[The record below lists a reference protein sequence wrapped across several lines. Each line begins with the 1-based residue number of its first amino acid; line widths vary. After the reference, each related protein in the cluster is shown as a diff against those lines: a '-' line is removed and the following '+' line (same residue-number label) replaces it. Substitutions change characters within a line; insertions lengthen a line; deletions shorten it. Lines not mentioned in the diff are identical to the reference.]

1 MNFRF
6 SFDYYCHEPPVL
18 TGGFVLGQEVPMQ
31 LRLLVVDDDE
41 HICRMLR
48 ILFEGESWS
57 VDCATNVAEATAALQ
72 AHTYDVVVTDLRMD
86 NPESGIDVAL
96 YAHDLPFPPA
106 IVILSAARLERHQ
119 WQRFADA
126 YVQKGTDARRLI
138 KVISDLGRS
147 HAA

>member
-1 MNFRF
+1 M
-6 SFDYYCHEPPVL
+6 
-18 TGGFVLGQEVPMQ
+18 
-31 LRLLVVDDDE
+31 
-41 HICRMLR
+41 
-48 ILFEGESWS
+48 
-57 VDCATNVAEATAALQ
+57 AALRTH
-72 AHTYDVVVTDLRMD
+72 AYDVVVTDLRMD
-86 NPESGIDVAL
+86 DPESGIDVAVC
-96 YAHDLPFPPA
+96 AHDCAVPPA